1 MFAFSIL
8 MFILNGSVH
17 QQRRIRAG
25 EIDGANT
32 HITRKNCSDELL
44 LLCLQLQDVEF
55 GSLTAVASLNS
66 AHLTDQAVL
75 KYFRLKAKIFH
86 KEPKIQ
92 DQGQKINFSLVALF
106 RLLLSL
112 SISFL
117 SISIDA
123 KVN

>member
-1 MFAFSIL
+1 